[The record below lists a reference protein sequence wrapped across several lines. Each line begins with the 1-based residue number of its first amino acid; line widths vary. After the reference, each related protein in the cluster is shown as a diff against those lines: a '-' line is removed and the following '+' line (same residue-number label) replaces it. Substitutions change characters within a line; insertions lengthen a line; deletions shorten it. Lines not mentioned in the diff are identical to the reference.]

1 MILVMKDAMSKYFNL
16 RKEYFD
22 KGLDFLFKTPYNEE
36 VNSFIYQGEMDEEE
50 ILWKPIEKNNKTSL
64 RTIEES
70 FEFKLHTSIDNYFN
84 SYWFADLDGFIG
96 NHYIRLEPV
105 LPNVELDSFE
115 SNLEGYKN
123 NHNKVHKT
131 PIGVEGNGLIVVL
144 DNVSGK
150 VELEDF
156 ERGSFEEISD
166 SLEELIASL
175 KLQK

>member
-1 MILVMKDAMSKYFNL
+1 MKDAMSKYFNL

-22 KGLDFLFKTPYNEE
+22 KGVDFLFKTPYNEE
-36 VNSFIYQGEMDEEE
+36 VDSFIYQGEMDDEEE
-50 ILWKPIEKNNKTSL
+50 ISWKPIEKNKKNDLT
-64 RTIEES
+64 TIEER
-70 FEFKLHTSIDNYFN
+70 FEIKLHTSIDDYFN
-84 SYWFADLDGFIG
+84 SYWFADLDGFVG

-105 LPNVELDSFE
+105 LPNIELDSFE

-123 NHNKVHKT
+123 NHNKVDKT

-150 VELEDF
+150 VEVEDF
-156 ERGSFEEISD
+156 ERGSFEALSD
-166 SLEELIASL
+166 SLDELISNL

>member
-1 MILVMKDAMSKYFNL
+1 MSKYFNL

-36 VNSFIYQGEMDEEE
+36 VDSFIYQGEMD
-50 ILWKPIEKNNKTSL
+50 
-64 RTIEES
+64 
-70 FEFKLHTSIDNYFN
+70 DYFN

-105 LPNVELDSFE
+105 LPNIELDSFE

-123 NHNKVHKT
+123 NHNKVDKT

-166 SLEELIASL
+166 SLDELIASL